1 MSGFDRRQWQGR
13 PRCLLLLGIYSQMS
27 ACEGPLPAS
36 TPTRPIAT
44 MHTAKTK
51 IVCQPQWNSCLL
63 RPKAYYRHDGSAA
76 WIDPIIL
83 GTITISWNEIRV
95 PVGCRIY
102 RRDDENP
109 SWFVMEFCLPM
120 GCSNE
125 CSRATQRQGCCESKR
140 YGHCPHVST
149 SLPTT
154 TCDFVRLR
162 SFLQLYHICNL
173 C

>member
-1 MSGFDRRQWQGR
+1 MSPMSGFDRRQWQGR

-102 RRDDENP
+102 GRDDEN
-109 SWFVMEFCLPM
+109 SLSRLVQDFSLRV
-120 GCSNE
+120 GCRDE
-125 CSRATQRQGCCESKR
+125 CSQATQRQARSKRQR
-140 YGHCPHVST
+140 YGHYSHASP
-149 SLPTT
+149 SLPKTP
-154 TCDFVRLR
+154 L
-162 SFLQLYHICNL
+162 L
-173 C
+173 